1 MSVNNATVVLLQNEG
16 FLSMFQWSKGIIA
29 SGLTVIF
36 GEADCNA
43 YTLEINRLF
52 YIRYVTTAQLKI
64 IQAYNR
70 LSLASYDPE

>member
-1 MSVNNATVVLLQNEG
+1 
-16 FLSMFQWSKGIIA
+16 MFQWSKGIIA

-43 YTLEINRLF
+43 YTLEINGLF

-70 LSLASYDPE
+70 PSLASYDPE